1 VPDHRPRP
9 RVLVAAAAGAAAVA
23 AGIGVATAWDGGEEP
38 PGPAAAAAAPPP
50 ATAPRT
56 TPAPAPPA
64 RRSTARASTVR
75 VPGGGYTIGSTAAA
89 DEQPVHRIRLAPFRI
104 DRFEVTNAR
113 YVRYLNALGVRPRA
127 DAEPG
132 EVDADTFSP
141 GDARL
146 FVEGGEG
153 EERDPLIALDD
164 EHARIGVRGGRF
176 FTPGAWAD
184 HPVTEVT
191 WEGARRF
198 AAWAGGRLPTEVEW
212 EAAARGRDGRTYPWG
227 DAAPSAR
234 RAVSG
239 RGSGETLP
247 VGSRPDGVGPG
258 GIHDMAG
265 NVDEWTSSL
274 HRAYP
279 YRRSTHEGRGAA
291 EEERVTRGGNHVY
304 SAGNELRSAYR
315 LGFSREPDRG
325 HRHIG
330 FRVAYDVG
338 G

>member
-1 VPDHRPRP
+1 MGFLKGLVVRPGGDAVPGA
-9 RVLVAAAAGAAAVA
+9 VGAA
-23 AGIGVATAWDGGEEP
+23 
-38 PGPAAAAAAPPP
+38 
-50 ATAPRT
+50 
-56 TPAPAPPA
+56 
-64 RRSTARASTVR
+64 
-75 VPGGGYTIGSTAAA
+75 
-89 DEQPVHRIRLAPFRI
+89 
-104 DRFEVTNAR
+104 
-113 YVRYLNALGVRPRA
+113 
-127 DAEPG
+127 
-132 EVDADTFSP
+132 TFSA

-146 FVEGGEG
+146 FMEGGEG

-164 EHARIGVRGGRF
+164 EHARIGVRDGRF
-176 FTPGAWAD
+176 HVPRAWAR

-227 DAAPSAR
+227 DDAPSDR
-234 RAVSG
+234 RAVMG

-258 GIHDMAG
+258 GIHDLAG

-274 HRAYP
+274 HRPYP
-279 YRRSTHEGRGAA
+279 YRPSTHEGAA
-291 EEERVTRGGNHVY
+291 AGGEERVTRGGNHVF
-304 SAGNELRSAYR
+304 SSGDALRASHR

-330 FRVAYDVG
+330 FRVVYDLG
-338 G
+338 R